1 MKVSESLPIYCF
13 LLLYCL
19 NFIAQFDKLLP
30 RTLENSTPEEQTE
43 RKNDRFETPRL
54 RDSSK
59 SFWDFEIG
67 PKFSETHVSFSRYHS
82 IPLLWRSAWRS
93 FALICYRKITVLLCE
108 QAAIRNDF
116 RAGVLKSYIYGKV
129 YRHMATRQEQI
140 AKVIW
145 PVRPR

>member
-1 MKVSESLPIYCF
+1 MVQISKANKNNQKRQWKLAKAYQYTAFSCF
-13 LLLYCL
+13 TV
-19 NFIAQFDKLLP
+19 DKLLP
-30 RTLENSTPEEQTE
+30 RTLKNSTPEEQTE

-116 RAGVLKSYIYGKV
+116 RAGVLKSYTIKCIDIWLQGKS
-129 YRHMATRQEQI
+129 R
-140 AKVIW
+140 
-145 PVRPR
+145 